1 MKLKKVKRDTM
12 LKALMKGQ
20 GDAML
25 KPLIKVKRVQK
36 VLTPWFLII
45 IGEEECGNN
54 FEEDET
60 FPLVVIRLE
69 DMTDQKVMGFN
80 DNDVLDRVN
89 NIDQMVRDVEFQS
102 VYTTSELARQVVRS
116 TLAFLE
122 ISNFCSLRQVMVG
135 LTKVSNNYWIC

>member
-1 MKLKKVKRDTM
+1 M
-12 LKALMKGQ
+12 
-20 GDAML
+20 
-25 KPLIKVKRVQK
+25 
-36 VLTPWFLII
+36 
-45 IGEEECGNN
+45 
-54 FEEDET
+54 
-60 FPLVVIRLE
+60 IRLE

-116 TLAFLE
+116 TLAFLV

-135 LTKVSNNYWIC
+135 PTKVSNNYWIC

>member
-1 MKLKKVKRDTM
+1 M
-12 LKALMKGQ
+12 
-20 GDAML
+20 
-25 KPLIKVKRVQK
+25 
-36 VLTPWFLII
+36 
-45 IGEEECGNN
+45 
-54 FEEDET
+54 
-60 FPLVVIRLE
+60 IRLE

-116 TLAFLE
+116 TLVFLV

-135 LTKVSNNYWIC
+135 PTKVSNNYWIC